1 MLMTQTNQ
9 HEHRRFSPFVRTLA
23 LLAVIG
29 SGPSAC
35 APVRY
40 VEAFAPQDGV
50 QKVVVRSESG
60 NVELVAG
67 TALWVER
74 SIRAPT
80 GSLELSHKVDDA
92 TLVLD
97 ARCRAWL
104 PCPVDVRL
112 IVPEGVAVVVEL
124 GEGEVWASDIG
135 DLSVELGDGTADL
148 NVTET
153 LRATVGVGDIE
164 VSLDAGGRAQV
175 AVGDGNINV
184 NVPHGPWRLQANG
197 AAVHTEGIETV
208 EEAAGSLEL
217 TAPSGRISV
226 VGGNELAL
234 R

>member
-1 MLMTQTNQ
+1 MTHTN
-9 HEHRRFSPFVRTLA
+9 EHGGHRFGPFARALA

-40 VEAFAPQDGV
+40 VEAFAPQAGV
-50 QKVVVRSESG
+50 QKVIIRSESG

-67 TALWVER
+67 ATLWVER

-80 GSLELSHKVDDA
+80 GSLELSHQVDGT

-97 ARCRAWL
+97 AHCRAWL

-112 IVPEGVAVVVEL
+112 VAPAGVAVVVEL

-135 DLSVELGDGTADL
+135 ELSVELGAGTADL
-148 NVTET
+148 DVSGS
-153 LRATVGVGDIE
+153 LRATVGVGDVE
-164 VSLDAGGRAQV
+164 VSLDAGGRAQI
-175 AVGDGNINV
+175 AVGDGDINV
-184 NVPHGPWRLQANG
+184 NVPRGPWRMQATG
-197 AAVHTEGIETV
+197 AAVHSEGIEV
-208 EEAAGSLEL
+208 VDEATGSLDL
-217 TAPSGRISV
+217 TAPSGDINV
-226 VGGNELAL
+226 VGGDELAL